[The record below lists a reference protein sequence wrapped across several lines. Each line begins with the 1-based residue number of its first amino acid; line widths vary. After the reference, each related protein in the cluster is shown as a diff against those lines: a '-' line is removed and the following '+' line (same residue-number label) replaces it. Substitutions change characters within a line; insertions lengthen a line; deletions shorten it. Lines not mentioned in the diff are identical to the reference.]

1 MQISL
6 AIEWFLNP
14 DHLPLLVA
22 DQKGFFQEAGV
33 SNFNLIV
40 PEAHYD
46 GLEELIQGKIQFAT
60 NEPLHLIEQYD
71 DAFLSLGTYF
81 QTKGG
86 VIMKA
91 ASLDALRM
99 GEKIR
104 VATPVSNEKTNRIGL
119 EIIQRYAAKEGI
131 HVGAEQVAFIAKD
144 FYLIQHM
151 EDGFDAGWLYFYNF
165 EGVEAKHKG
174 LDVVFMD
181 CDTAGF
187 ANFCGLDLFTSKTFY
202 KEQPELVHGFVD
214 AVKKAIRWIHDN
226 PKEAATIYYAYMQE
240 EPSALTDDILV
251 HTARCFDPEFASS
264 FEKEL
269 PILHFFNEIGI
280 TNLEESRFKTAFLA

>member
-1 MQISL
+1 
-6 AIEWFLNP
+6 
-14 DHLPLLVA
+14 
-22 DQKGFFQEAGV
+22 
-33 SNFNLIV
+33 
-40 PEAHYD
+40 
-46 GLEELIQGKIQFAT
+46 
-60 NEPLHLIEQYD
+60 
-71 DAFLSLGTYF
+71 
-81 QTKGG
+81 
-86 VIMKA
+86 MKS

-131 HVGAEQVAFIAKD
+131 QVGREQVTFVAKD
-144 FYLIQHM
+144 FYLIHHM
-151 EDGFDAGWLYFYNF
+151 EAGFDAGWLYFYNF
-165 EGVEAKHKG
+165 EGVEAKHKN

-202 KEQPELVHGFVD
+202 KEQPELVHGFVA
-214 AVKKAIRWIHDN
+214 AVKKAIHWIHEN
-226 PKEAATIYYAYMQE
+226 PEEAASIYYSYMQE
-240 EPSALTDDILV
+240 APSALTDDILV
-251 HTARCFDPEFASS
+251 HTARCFDPEFESS
-264 FEKEL
+264 YEKEL